1 MGYNAE
7 KFYFVKVKV
16 CRIPYQNER
25 RFFKSN
31 EVKGIDGRSRERAGF
46 PIKFLTI
53 KFSSNNILLKIET
66 EAGKKREDK
75 NIKAIYLSIQE

>member
-1 MGYNAE
+1 MIPDVGYKAG

-16 CRIPYQNER
+16 CRIPYQNGR

-31 EVKGIDGRSRERAGF
+31 KGNEMDVRSRERAGF

-66 EAGKKREDK
+66 EAGKKR
-75 NIKAIYLSIQE
+75 